1 MGWYNP
7 PNMWFYKLGELL
19 VSLCV
24 TLKSFNLHNRHM
36 VRYVALIVYVDNIL
50 AFGSDLYGL
59 KRWKQTKDLEL
70 LRYFL
75 SIEVAY
81 SKKV

>member
-1 MGWYNP
+1 MGWHNP
-7 PNMWFYKLGELL
+7 PNMWFYKLDELL

-24 TLKSFNLHNRHM
+24 TLKSFNLHNRNM
-36 VRYVALIVYVDNIL
+36 VRYVALNVYVDNIL

-59 KRWKQTKDLEL
+59 KRWKQTKDLGL
-70 LRYFL
+70 LRHFL